1 MYMFSNYGQNIMK
14 EPTLSLDS
22 IKLLVDLSSKER
34 EEVAR
39 LCKWKRYPAGEQI
52 IDRHG
57 ESRDVFFVVSGKIRI
72 VIYSM
77 SGREITLVDI
87 QGGEHFGELAALDG
101 QPRSASA
108 MAVEDSQIASL
119 SHEHF
124 NRLIQNKPE
133 VGFLALRKMAQII
146 RNATERIMDLSTLGA
161 NNRVHAEIL
170 RLAHEGQIKDNVS
183 TITPIPVHGDIASR
197 VSTTRETVARVLND
211 LAREKL
217 LKRERDALL
226 VLDVRKLE
234 QMVEDVRGE

>member
-1 MYMFSNYGQNIMK
+1 M
-14 EPTLSLDS
+14 DS
-22 IKLLVDLSSKER
+22 IKLFTGLSPKER
-34 EEVAR
+34 EELAR
-39 LCKWKRYPAGEQI
+39 LCKWKRYSEGEQI

-57 ESRDVFFVVSGKIRI
+57 ETRDVFFVVAGKVRI

-77 SGREITLVDI
+77 SGREITLVDMNE
-87 QGGEHFGELAALDG
+87 GEHFGELAAIDG

-108 MAVEDSQIASL
+108 MAIEDSAVASL

-133 VGFLALRKMAQII
+133 VGFLALKKMAQVI

-161 NNRVHAEIL
+161 NNRIHGEIL
-170 RLAHEGQIKDNVS
+170 RLAHDGEIKDNVS

-197 VSTTRETVARVLND
+197 VSTTRETVARVMNE
-211 LAREKL
+211 LAREKI
-217 LKRERDALL
+217 LKRERDCLL
-226 VLDVRKLE
+226 VLDIKKLE